1 MTSTFHLK
9 RDQIALMRPL
19 VFGRHVEYVSQV
31 KNLGGFVPER
41 SSYEQDGRDMYDTL
55 IAGGHLLTMS
65 GEGVGFLENGAVAI
79 DHGEIVAV
87 DTAEALE
94 AKGTPRE
101 RIDSSGCIVMPGLVD
116 AHLHSAATTG
126 RGWAQEISPWMASG
140 YGPLM
145 RHAIEADAPLW
156 TLLALMEGV
165 ANGTTTFGDY
175 ESPMNEL
182 IHSHIAIGSRAVVCE
197 GVSEL
202 NWANREQWLAD
213 GWTPGEP
220 TPLDRA
226 MGERTLANEIALYE
240 RWNGHDDG
248 RIRVIFGPHA
258 ADFLSKEMLLRVQEE
273 ARKRN
278 AALHLHTAQDARE
291 NKATEQRYGLRAVPY
306 LDSIGL
312 LGSDLIAVH
321 LSVTTDD
328 EVDLVARRGA
338 RMICCANSIGII
350 DGVLPPARRFIDG
363 GGVVGYGTDQSPG
376 NNSHNIFSEMRAN
389 AMFAKIKAEDPLVMP
404 AWQVLRAATIGGA
417 TALGVGGVTGSL
429 EVGKAADLI
438 MVDTTRP
445 PMSPLLLSPARNIV
459 PNLVYGETGANVV
472 LNMVAGRV
480 IYRNGHFTR
489 IDEAET
495 KLAVAAAT
503 KRFTDSVSADATVNE
518 LPIVQLTRNGFH

>member
-1 MTSTFHLK
+1 
-9 RDQIALMRPL
+9 
-19 VFGRHVEYVSQV
+19 
-31 KNLGGFVPER
+31 
-41 SSYEQDGRDMYDTL
+41 MYDTL
-55 IAGGHLLTMS
+55 VTGGHLLTMA
-65 GEGVGFLENGAVAI
+65 GDGVGFVDNGAIAIDKGMIVAI
-79 DHGEIVAV
+79 GPR
-87 DTAEALE
+87 EAIE
-94 AKGTPRE
+94 AKDGPHE
-101 RIDSSGCIVMPGLVD
+101 RIDASGCIVMPGLVD

-145 RHAIEADAPLW
+145 RHAIEEDAPLW

-175 ESPMNEL
+175 EFPMNEL

-197 GVSEL
+197 GVTEL
-202 NWANREQWLAD
+202 NWANREQWIAD
-213 GWTPGEP
+213 GWVPGEP
-220 TPLDRA
+220 TPLDREL
-226 MGERTLANEIALYE
+226 GEQTLANELELYE
-240 RWNGHDDG
+240 RWHGHDDG

-258 ADFLSKEMLLRVQEE
+258 ADFLSKEMLLKVQEE
-273 ARKRN
+273 ARKRG

-291 NKATEQRYGLRAVPY
+291 NKATEQRYGMRAVPY

-312 LGSDLIAVH
+312 LAEDLIAVH

-350 DGVLPPARRFIDG
+350 DGVLPPARRFLDA
-363 GGVVGYGTDQSPG
+363 GGVVGFGTDQSPG
-376 NNSHNIFSEMRAN
+376 NNSHNIFAEMRAN

-417 TALGVGGVTGSL
+417 TALGIGDLTGSL

-438 MVDTTRP
+438 MVDATRP
-445 PMSPLLLSPARNIV
+445 PMAPVLLEPARNIV
-459 PNLVYGETGANVV
+459 PNLVYAESGSNVV

-480 IYRNGHFTR
+480 IYRNGAYTL

-495 KLAVAAAT
+495 KRQVAEAA
-503 KRFTDSVSADATVNE
+503 KRFTDKVAADPDVND
-518 LPIVQLTRNGFH
+518 LPIVQLTRAGLH

>member
-1 MTSTFHLK
+1 
-9 RDQIALMRPL
+9 
-19 VFGRHVEYVSQV
+19 
-31 KNLGGFVPER
+31 
-41 SSYEQDGRDMYDTL
+41 MYDTL
-55 IAGGHLLTMS
+55 ITGGHLLTMA
-65 GEGVGFLENGAVAI
+65 GDGVGFVERGAIAI
-79 DHGEIVAV
+79 DRGEIVAIGSA
-87 DTAEALE
+87 DTLE
-94 AKGTPRE
+94 AKDEPHE
-101 RIDSSGCIVMPGLVD
+101 RIDASGHIVMPGLVD

-145 RHAIEADAPLW
+145 RHAIEEDAPIW

-202 NWANREQWLAD
+202 NWANRDQWIAD
-213 GWTPGEP
+213 GWVPGEP

-226 MGERTLANEIALYE
+226 HGERTLANELALHE
-240 RWNGHDDG
+240 RWNGYDDG

-258 ADFLSKEMLLRVQEE
+258 ADFLSREMLLKVQEE
-273 ARKRN
+273 ARKRG

-312 LGSDLIAVH
+312 LAEDLIAVH
-321 LSVTTDD
+321 LSVTTDE

-350 DGVLPPARRFIDG
+350 DGVLPPAQRFLAA
-363 GGVVGYGTDQSPG
+363 GGVVGFGTDQSPG
-376 NNSHNIFSEMRAN
+376 NNSHNIFAEMRAN

-417 TALGVGGVTGSL
+417 TALGIGGVTGSL

-438 MVDTTRP
+438 MIDATRA
-445 PMSPLLLSPARNIV
+445 PMAPVLLEPARNIV
-459 PNLVYGETGANVV
+459 PNLVYAESGSNVT
-472 LNMVAGRV
+472 LSMVAGRV
-480 IYRNGHFTR
+480 IYRDRAFTL
-489 IDEAET
+489 IDETET
-495 KLAVAAAT
+495 KRQVAAAT
-503 KRFTDSVSADATVNE
+503 QRFTDKVAADPTVNE
-518 LPIVQLTRNGFH
+518 LPIVQLTRSGKH

>member
-1 MTSTFHLK
+1 
-9 RDQIALMRPL
+9 
-19 VFGRHVEYVSQV
+19 
-31 KNLGGFVPER
+31 
-41 SSYEQDGRDMYDTL
+41 MYDTL
-55 IAGGHLLTMS
+55 ITGGHILTMA
-65 GEGVGFLENGAVAI
+65 GDGVGFVERGAIAIDNGVIVAI
-79 DHGEIVAV
+79 GPADSLNSR
-87 DTAEALE
+87 D
-94 AKGTPRE
+94 TPRE
-101 RIDSSGCIVMPGLVD
+101 VIDATDRIVMPGLVD

-145 RHAIEADAPLW
+145 RHAIDDDAPLW

-165 ANGTTTFGDY
+165 ASGTTTFGDY
-175 ESPMNEL
+175 ESPMNDL
-182 IHSHIAIGSRAVVCE
+182 IQSHIAIGSRAVVCE

-202 NWANREQWLAD
+202 NWANREQWIAD

-220 TPLDRA
+220 TPLDRE
-226 MGERTLANEIALYE
+226 MGERTLANEITLYE

-258 ADFLSKEMLLRVQEE
+258 ADFLSREMLLKVQEE
-273 ARKRN
+273 ARKRG

-312 LGSDLIAVH
+312 LAPDLIAVH

-328 EVDLVARRGA
+328 EVDLVAKRGA

-350 DGVLPPARRFIDG
+350 DGVLPPARRFLDA
-363 GGVVGYGTDQSPG
+363 GGVVGFGTDQSPG
-376 NNSHNIFSEMRAN
+376 NNSHNIFAEMRAN

-417 TALGVGGVTGSL
+417 TALGVGDVTGSL

-438 MVDTTRP
+438 MIDATRP
-445 PMSPLLLSPARNIV
+445 PMSPVLLEPARNIV
-459 PNLVYGETGANVV
+459 PNLVYAESGSNVV

-480 IYRNGHFTR
+480 IYRDGTYTL
-489 IDEAET
+489 IDESET
-495 KLAVAAAT
+495 KRQVAEAA
-503 KRFTDSVSADATVNE
+503 KRFTDAVVADPTVNE
-518 LPIVQLTRNGFH
+518 LPIVQLTRAGKI